1 MSLDTTKT
9 PRRTVFT
16 LVGTSIVC
24 SFMLVGLVSSCMSLR
39 QPSNT
44 ADLCIIFAEK
54 SYWYRHAVNAEKQW
68 NIDKT
73 ILMAVIKQ
81 ESSFVR
87 SARPPR
93 TRILGV
99 IPWKRPTT
107 AYGYA
112 QAIDETWGDYKERNA
127 KPHANRTNFRD
138 AIDFVGWYLDMAATT
153 ANVPRDDAKNL
164 YLTYHEGITGYI
176 EGTWKGK
183 KNVLVAATKVSENSN
198 LFEAQL
204 EDCDRGPARRR

>member
-1 MSLDTTKT
+1 METAKT

-16 LVGTSIVC
+16 LVGTAVVC
-24 SFMLVGLVSSCMSLR
+24 VLMLVGLVSSCMSLR

-44 ADLCIIFAEK
+44 ANLCMIFAEK
-54 SYWYRHAVNAEKQW
+54 SYWYRHAVNAEKRW

-73 ILMAVIKQ
+73 ILMSVIKQ

-93 TRILGV
+93 KRILGI

-112 QAIDETWGDYKERNA
+112 QAIDETWNDYRERN
-127 KPHANRTNFRD
+127 KRPHANRTNFRD
-138 AIDFVGWYLDMAATT
+138 AIDFVGWYLDMAAKT
-153 ANVPRDDAKNL
+153 ANVARDDAKNL
-164 YLTYHEGITGYI
+164 YLTYHEGITGFQ
-176 EGTWKGK
+176 EGKWRNK
-183 KNVLVAATKVSENSN
+183 KKLLVAATKVDDNAEVY
-198 LFEAQL
+198 EVQL
-204 EDCDRGPARRR
+204 ENCDRGPARRR

>member
-1 MSLDTTKT
+1 MSHSTTKT
-9 PRRTVFT
+9 PAGTVIT
-16 LVGTSIVC
+16 LAGTAIVC
-24 SFMLVGLVSSCMSLR
+24 FLMLIGLVSSCMSLR

-44 ADLCIIFAEK
+44 ANLCSIFAEK
-54 SYWYRHAVNAEKQW
+54 GYWYRHAVSAEETW

-73 ILMAVIKQ
+73 VLMALIKQ

-87 SARPPR
+87 AARPPR

-112 QAIDETWGDYKERNA
+112 QAIDETWSDYKERNER
-127 KPHANRTNFRD
+127 PRANRTNFRD

-153 ANVPRDDAKNL
+153 ANVPRDDARNL
-164 YLTYHEGITGYI
+164 YLTYHEGLSGYQTGN
-176 EGTWKGK
+176 WKNNK
-183 KNVLVAATKVSENSN
+183 QLLVAATKVSEITA
-198 LFEAQL
+198 EYQTQL
-204 EDCDRGPARRR
+204 ANCDRGPARRR

>member
-1 MSLDTTKT
+1 MSSITIKT
-9 PRRTVFT
+9 PRGTVFT
-16 LVGTSIVC
+16 LVCTAVVC
-24 SFMLVGLVSSCMSLR
+24 TFMLVGLVSSCMSLR

-44 ADLCIIFAEK
+44 ANLCTIFTEK

-68 NIDKT
+68 DIDKT

-93 TRILGV
+93 TKILGI

-112 QAIDETWGDYKERNA
+112 QAIDETWRDYKDRNEL
-127 KPHANRTNFRD
+127 PRANRTNFRD
-138 AIDFVGWYLDMAATT
+138 AIDFVGWYLDMAATST
-153 ANVPRDDAKNL
+153 NVPRDDAKNL
-164 YLTYHEGITGYI
+164 YLTYHEGVTGYL
-176 EGTWKGK
+176 EGNWRNK
-183 KNVLVAATKVSENSN
+183 KLLLVAATKVSETSSVYKT
-198 LFEAQL
+198 QL
-204 EDCDRGPARRR
+204 ENCDRGPARQR

>member
-1 MSLDTTKT
+1 MSLETTKT

-16 LVGTSIVC
+16 LAITAIVC
-24 SFMLVGLVSSCMSLR
+24 SLMLFGLVSSCMSLR

-44 ADLCIIFAEK
+44 ANLCTIFAEK
-54 SYWYRHAVNAEKQW
+54 SYWYRHALNAERQW
-68 NIDKT
+68 KIDKT
-73 ILMAVIKQ
+73 LLMAVIKQ

-93 TRILGV
+93 SRILGI

-112 QAIDETWGDYKERNA
+112 QAIDQTWRDYKERNA
-127 KPHANRTNFRD
+127 RPHANRTNFRD
-138 AIDFVGWYLDMAATT
+138 AIDFVGWYLDMAATN

-176 EGTWKGK
+176 EGTWKNK
-183 KNVLVAATKVSENSN
+183 KNLLVAATKVSETTEV
-198 LFEAQL
+198 FESQL
-204 EDCDRGPARRR
+204 ENCDRGPARRR